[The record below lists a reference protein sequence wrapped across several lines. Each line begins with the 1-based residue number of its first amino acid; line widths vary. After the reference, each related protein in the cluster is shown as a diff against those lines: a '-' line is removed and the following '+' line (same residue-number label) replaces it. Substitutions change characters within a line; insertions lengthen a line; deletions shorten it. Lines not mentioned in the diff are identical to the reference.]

1 MVWSPL
7 FPRLFDLGVTLVP
20 VYMHEQFKNY
30 WLQGRIDLGELLGK
44 KLKPVVKSS
53 RNRGR

>member
-1 MVWSPL
+1 M
-7 FPRLFDLGVTLVP
+7 VP
-20 VYMHEQFKNY
+20 VYTHGQFKNY

-53 RNRGR
+53 HNRGR

>member
-1 MVWSPL
+1 MVWSPPL

-30 WLQGRIDLGELLGK
+30 WLQGRIDLGE
-44 KLKPVVKSS
+44 KLTPVVKSS

>member
-1 MVWSPL
+1 M
-7 FPRLFDLGVTLVP
+7 VP
-20 VYMHEQFKNY
+20 VYMHEQIKNY

-44 KLKPVVKSS
+44 KLTPVVKSS

>member
-1 MVWSPL
+1 M
-7 FPRLFDLGVTLVP
+7 VP

-30 WLQGRIDLGELLGK
+30 WLQGRIDLGE
-44 KLKPVVKSS
+44 KLTPVVKSS